1 MTSDEHFARQAGC
14 YEHEEP
20 DDPNFDPLPGFSL
33 AMLSGLAFWAV
44 VARFLYLACTGE
56 GL

>member
-44 VARFLYLACTGE
+44 VARGLYLACTGE